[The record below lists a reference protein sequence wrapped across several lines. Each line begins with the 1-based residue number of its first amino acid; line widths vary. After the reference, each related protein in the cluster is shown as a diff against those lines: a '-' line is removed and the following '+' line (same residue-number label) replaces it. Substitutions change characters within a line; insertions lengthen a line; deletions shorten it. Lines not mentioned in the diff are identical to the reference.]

1 MNQTAPEAP
10 TNSLSLSLR
19 PDLCY
24 FGTANVR
31 GQAKT
36 FGILKDDRRRHVYIL
51 GKTGMGKTTLLEN
64 MILQDIYN
72 GSGVCVMDP
81 HSDLAEYVLDRIP
94 AHRQNDVVYFNPSD
108 TDFPF
113 GFNML
118 EASRGE
124 ENFLIT
130 SGMMAVFNRIWAGT
144 WSARMEYILSN
155 TLLAL
160 LETPG
165 NTLLGVVR
173 MLTDKDFRNYI
184 VGNVQDPMVK
194 NFWVKEFASF
204 NDKYRTEAIAPVLN
218 KIGQFF
224 SSDLIRNILGQ
235 EKSTF
240 NLRDIMDN
248 KKILIVNLS
257 KGRLGED
264 NSSLLGSLLITKLQ
278 LAAMSR
284 VDIANEE
291 DRNDFYLYVD
301 EFQNFTTDS
310 FATILSEAR
319 KYRLSLIL
327 AHQYI
332 SQLTESG
339 NEKVRNA
346 VFGNVGTMIS
356 FRIGSDDAYRIE
368 KEFEPVF
375 TSPQLIAL
383 NKTQIAL
390 RLLIDGKAPSPFLA
404 NTLPDIFSKVGGR
417 LQIVVELSR
426 QIYGKPKAEVKQI
439 INDWLNTEFFAE
451 GEGPSAVSKPTSFNE
466 RNSFSANSNSGNN
479 YSNNGGNSSANNRG
493 NYSNNSSRSTG
504 QSNFRAN
511 NNNTGNNSNNRDISR
526 DINRE
531 ASNNSSPDLNRDN
544 NQIGANQNNNQV
556 LENSSEAE
564 IKPRKK
570 KYNPYLDAGS
580 KEDRN
585 ENSKSNYIQK
595 NQNIVQN
602 SSENTSNLNNP
613 NITNTSSTPEIKVDL
628 NNKLSAL
635 KMARSQVEAILAI
648 QNISSSTNKKDFN
661 LNDSVAFE
669 LPR

>member
-19 PDLCY
+19 PDICY

-31 GQAKT
+31 GQGKT
-36 FGILKDDRRRHVYIL
+36 FGILQDDRRRHVYIL

-72 GSGVCVMDP
+72 GYGVCVMDP
-81 HSDLAEYVLDRIP
+81 HSDLAEYILDRIP
-94 AHRQNDVVYFNPSD
+94 AHRQKDVIYFNPSD
-108 TDFPF
+108 TDFPL

-118 EASRGE
+118 EANRGE
-124 ENFLIT
+124 EHFLIA
-130 SGMMAVFNRIWAGT
+130 SGLMAVFNRIWAGT
-144 WSARMEYILSN
+144 WSARMEYILNN

-173 MLTDKDFRNYI
+173 MLTDKDFRDYI
-184 VGNVQDPMVK
+184 IGNVQDPMVK
-194 NFWVKEFASF
+194 NFWLKEFASF

-240 NLRDIMDN
+240 DLRDIMDN

-264 NSSLLGSLLITKLQ
+264 NSNLLGSLLITKLQ

-284 VDIANEE
+284 VDIPNEN

-319 KYRLSLIL
+319 KYRLSLVL

-375 TSPQLIAL
+375 TSQQLIAL

-390 RLLIDGKAPSPFLA
+390 RLLIEGKAPAPFIA

-417 LQIVVELSR
+417 LQIVIELSR
-426 QIYGKPKAEVKQI
+426 QIYGKPKAEVKQT
-439 INDWLNTEFFAE
+439 INDWLNKEFFVE
-451 GEGPSAVSKPTSFNE
+451 NKGPSQNYQPSTFNE
-466 RNSFSANSNSGNN
+466 RNTSGPRQNN
-479 YSNNGGNSSANNRG
+479 FQQIG
-493 NYSNNSSRSTG
+493 NYQNNPRPKFNSLERNNSPRP
-504 QSNFRAN
+504 AN
-511 NNNTGNNSNNRDISR
+511 NNYQQNRPDSIKS
-526 DINRE
+526 DGVSAE
-531 ASNNSSPDLNRDN
+531 AGPSQDR
-544 NQIGANQNNNQV
+544 A
-556 LENSSEAE
+556 
-564 IKPRKK
+564 KRK
-570 KYNPYLDAGS
+570 KYNPYLDSGT
-580 KEDRN
+580 KEDRITSPI
-585 ENSKSNYIQK
+585 SKISDKSSFIQQK
-595 NQNIVQN
+595 NPIFASQQNNKTDVDVEKKDN
-602 SSENTSNLNNP
+602 KP
-613 NITNTSSTPEIKVDL
+613 DL

-635 KMARSQVEAILAI
+635 KMARSQVEAIETVNSL
-648 QNISSSTNKKDFN
+648 QKKQVFN
-661 LNDSVAFE
+661 LEEETSFE

>member
-10 TNSLSLSLR
+10 TSPLSLSLR

-31 GQAKT
+31 GQTKT

-72 GSGVCVMDP
+72 GYGACVMDP
-81 HSDLAEYVLDRIP
+81 HGDLAEYVLDRIP
-94 AHRQNDVVYFNPSD
+94 AHRQNDVIYFNPSD
-108 TDFPF
+108 TDFPL

-118 EASRGE
+118 EANHGE
-124 ENFLIT
+124 EHFLIA

-144 WSARMEYILSN
+144 WSARMEYILNN

-173 MLTDKDFRNYI
+173 MLTDKEFRSYI
-184 VGNVQDPMVK
+184 VGNVKDPMVK

-240 NLRDIMDN
+240 DLRDIMDN
-248 KKILIVNLS
+248 RKILIVNLS

-264 NSSLLGSLLITKLQ
+264 NSSLLGSLLITKIQ

-284 VDIANEE
+284 VDIPNEE
-291 DRNDFYLYVD
+291 DRKDFYLYVD

-346 VFGNVGTMIS
+346 VFGNVGTMIA

-375 TSPQLIAL
+375 TSQQLISL
-383 NKTQIAL
+383 NKTQVAL
-390 RLLIDGKAPSPFLA
+390 KLLIEGKAPAPFLA
-404 NTLPDIFSKVGGR
+404 NTMADIFSKVGGR
-417 LQIVVELSR
+417 LQIVTELSR
-426 QIYGKPKAEVKQI
+426 QIYGKPKVEVKKI
-439 INDWLNTEFFAE
+439 INEWLEKEFGIEEEQLGSKEGFSGGQNYRPNT
-451 GEGPSAVSKPTSFNE
+451 GNY
-466 RNSFSANSNSGNN
+466 SGGQGGYAGQNN
-479 YSNNGGNSSANNRG
+479 YNRG
-493 NYSNNSSRSTG
+493 NSNGGYNNGDRPY
-504 QSNFRAN
+504 N
-511 NNNTGNNSNNRDISR
+511 NNQ
-526 DINRE
+526 
-531 ASNNSSPDLNRDN
+531 NRDN
-544 NQIGANQNNNQV
+544 FSQNNQREYKPRNFKEGQNINDNFQNNQNSG
-556 LENSSEAE
+556 EEF
-564 IKPRKK
+564 KPRKK
-570 KYNPYLDAGS
+570 KFNPYLDAGTRES
-580 KEDRN
+580 NGNNTGPIKTNKTEFIQN
-585 ENSKSNYIQK
+585 NSEKTNIK
-595 NQNIVQN
+595 NDNLKIQNIN
-602 SSENTSNLNNP
+602 NLADSVTAP
-613 NITNTSSTPEIKVDL
+613 IKNVNL
-628 NNKLSAL
+628 AGKLSAL
-635 KMARSQVEAILAI
+635 KTARKEVEAKHEAKSFNYSKEY
-648 QNISSSTNKKDFN
+648 NISNED
-661 LNDSVAFE
+661 VFE
-669 LPR
+669 LPK

>member
-10 TNSLSLSLR
+10 TSPLSLSLR

-24 FGTANVR
+24 FGTASVR
-31 GQAKT
+31 GQTKT

-72 GSGVCVMDP
+72 GYGTCVMDP
-81 HSDLAEYVLDRIP
+81 HGDLAEYVLDRIP
-94 AHRQNDVVYFNPSD
+94 AHRQNDVIYFNPSD
-108 TDFPF
+108 TDFPL

-118 EASRGE
+118 EANHGE
-124 ENFLIT
+124 EHFLIA

-144 WSARMEYILSN
+144 WSARMEYILNN

-184 VGNVQDPMVK
+184 VGNVKDPMVR

-240 NLRDIMDN
+240 DLRDIMDN

-264 NSSLLGSLLITKLQ
+264 NSSLLGSLLITKIQ

-284 VDIANEE
+284 VDIPNEE

-346 VFGNVGTMIS
+346 VFGNVGTMIA

-375 TSPQLIAL
+375 TSQQLISL
-383 NKTQIAL
+383 NKTQVAL
-390 RLLIDGKAPSPFLA
+390 KLLIEGKAPAPFLA
-404 NTLPDIFSKVGGR
+404 NTMADIFSKVGGR
-417 LQIVVELSR
+417 LQIVTELSR
-426 QIYGKPKAEVKQI
+426 QIYGKPKVEVKKT
-439 INDWLNTEFFAE
+439 INDWLEKEFGIEESQTSGFRE
-451 GEGPSAVSKPTSFNE
+451 SGVPGNYKPSGNSNYSSGQSGYSGNQNYS
-466 RNSFSANSNSGNN
+466 RNSGGYNN
-479 YSNNGGNSSANNRG
+479 VDRQ
-493 NYSNNSSRSTG
+493 NY
-504 QSNFRAN
+504 N
-511 NNNTGNNSNNRDISR
+511 NNQ
-526 DINRE
+526 
-531 ASNNSSPDLNRDN
+531 NRDN
-544 NQIGANQNNNQV
+544 SGQNTPREFKPRNYRENASDNQQNNNFVQRP
-556 LENSSEAE
+556 ENNSEE
-564 IKPRKK
+564 FKPRKK
-570 KYNPYLDAGS
+570 KFNPYLDGGT
-580 KEDRN
+580 R
-585 ENSKSNYIQK
+585 ENNSNNSPIKTNKSEFIQNNSEKLVVK
-595 NQNIVQN
+595 NDSLKVQDINNQSSSVTSPIKNI
-602 SSENTSNLNNP
+602 NL
-613 NITNTSSTPEIKVDL
+613 VG
-628 NNKLSAL
+628 KLSAL
-635 KMARSQVEAILAI
+635 KNARQQVEAKHEAKSFNYSKEY
-648 QNISSSTNKKDFN
+648 NIS
-661 LNDSVAFE
+661 NDESFE
-669 LPR
+669 LPK

>member
-19 PDLCY
+19 PDICY

-31 GQAKT
+31 GQGKT
-36 FGILKDDRRRHVYIL
+36 FGILQDDRRRHVYIL

-72 GSGVCVMDP
+72 GYGVCVMDP
-81 HSDLAEYVLDRIP
+81 HSDLAEYILDRIP
-94 AHRQNDVVYFNPSD
+94 AHRQKDVIYFNPSD
-108 TDFPF
+108 TDFPL

-118 EASRGE
+118 EAKRGE
-124 ENFLIT
+124 EHFLIA
-130 SGMMAVFNRIWAGT
+130 SGLMAVFNRIWAGT
-144 WSARMEYILSN
+144 WSARMEYILNN

-173 MLTDKDFRNYI
+173 MLTDKDFRDYI
-184 VGNVQDPMVK
+184 IGNVQDPMVK
-194 NFWVKEFASF
+194 NFWLKEFASF

-240 NLRDIMDN
+240 DLRDIMDN

-264 NSSLLGSLLITKLQ
+264 NSNLLGSLLITKLQ

-284 VDIANEE
+284 VDIPNEN

-375 TSPQLIAL
+375 TSQQLIAL

-390 RLLIDGKAPSPFLA
+390 RLLIEGKAPAPFIA

-417 LQIVVELSR
+417 LQIVIELSR
-426 QIYGKPKAEVKQI
+426 QIYGKPKAEVKQV
-439 INDWLNTEFFAE
+439 INDWLNKEFFAE
-451 GEGPSAVSKPTSFNE
+451 NKAPSQNYQPSTFNE
-466 RNSFSANSNSGNN
+466 RNAAGPRQNNYQQNNNFQNNPRPKFNSQDRNNSPRPAGNN
-479 YSNNGGNSSANNRG
+479 YQQNRPGSNKSEEM
-493 NYSNNSSRSTG
+493 SNNSEVEQER
-504 QSNFRAN
+504 
-511 NNNTGNNSNNRDISR
+511 
-526 DINRE
+526 
-531 ASNNSSPDLNRDN
+531 P
-544 NQIGANQNNNQV
+544 
-556 LENSSEAE
+556 
-564 IKPRKK
+564 KRKK
-570 KYNPYLDAGS
+570 FNPYLDSGT

-585 ENSKSNYIQK
+585 SSAEKYNDKSSFIQQNNNIKAEIKK
-595 NQNIVQN
+595 NDD
-602 SSENTSNLNNP
+602 TGLDKKPNLN
-613 NITNTSSTPEIKVDL
+613 S
-628 NNKLSAL
+628 KLSAL
-635 KMARSQVEAILAI
+635 KMARSQVEAIETVNSL
-648 QNISSSTNKKDFN
+648 QKKQVFN
-661 LNDSVAFE
+661 LEDEASFE

>member
-19 PDLCY
+19 PDICY

-31 GQAKT
+31 GQGKT
-36 FGILKDDRRRHVYIL
+36 FGILQDDRRRHVYIL

-72 GSGVCVMDP
+72 GYGVCVMDP
-81 HSDLAEYVLDRIP
+81 HSDLAEYILDRIP
-94 AHRQNDVVYFNPSD
+94 AHRQKDVIYFNPSD
-108 TDFPF
+108 TDFPL

-118 EASRGE
+118 EANRGE
-124 ENFLIT
+124 EHFLIA
-130 SGMMAVFNRIWAGT
+130 SGLMAVFNRIWAGT
-144 WSARMEYILSN
+144 WSARMEYILNN

-173 MLTDKDFRNYI
+173 MLTDKDFRDYI
-184 VGNVQDPMVK
+184 IGNVQDPMVK
-194 NFWVKEFASF
+194 NFWLKEFASF

-240 NLRDIMDN
+240 DLRDIMDN

-264 NSSLLGSLLITKLQ
+264 NSNLLGSLLITKLQ

-284 VDIANEE
+284 VDIPNEN

-375 TSPQLIAL
+375 TSQQLIAL

-390 RLLIDGKAPSPFLA
+390 RLLIEGKAPAPFIA

-417 LQIVVELSR
+417 LQIVIELSR
-426 QIYGKPKAEVKQI
+426 QIYGKPKAEVKQV
-439 INDWLNTEFFAE
+439 INDWLNKEFFAE
-451 GEGPSAVSKPTSFNE
+451 NKAPSQNYQPSTFNE
-466 RNSFSANSNSGNN
+466 RNAAGPRQNN
-479 YSNNGGNSSANNRG
+479 YQQ
-493 NYSNNSSRSTG
+493 T
-504 QSNFRAN
+504 SNFQNNPRPKFNPSDRNNTPRPAN
-511 NNNTGNNSNNRDISR
+511 NNYQQNRPDSNKS
-526 DINRE
+526 E
-531 ASNNSSPDLNRDN
+531 EMSNDPVTEQDRP
-544 NQIGANQNNNQV
+544 
-556 LENSSEAE
+556 
-564 IKPRKK
+564 KKK
-570 KYNPYLDAGS
+570 KYNPYLDGGT

-585 ENSKSNYIQK
+585 STPVVKYNDKSSFIQ
-595 NQNIVQN
+595 Q
-602 SSENTSNLNNP
+602 NNP
-613 NITNTSSTPEIKVDL
+613 NNKIDSESNKNDGSALDKKPDF

-635 KMARSQVEAILAI
+635 KMARSQVEAIETVNSL
-648 QNISSSTNKKDFN
+648 QKKQVFN
-661 LNDSVAFE
+661 LEDETSFE

>member
-19 PDLCY
+19 PDICY

-31 GQAKT
+31 GQGKT
-36 FGILKDDRRRHVYIL
+36 FGILQDDRRRHVYIL

-72 GSGVCVMDP
+72 GYGVCVMDP
-81 HSDLAEYVLDRIP
+81 HSDLAEYILDRIP
-94 AHRQNDVVYFNPSD
+94 AHRQKDVIYFNPSD
-108 TDFPF
+108 TDFPL

-118 EASRGE
+118 EANRGE
-124 ENFLIT
+124 EHFLIA
-130 SGMMAVFNRIWAGT
+130 SGLMAVFNRIWAGT
-144 WSARMEYILSN
+144 WSARMEYILNN

-173 MLTDKDFRNYI
+173 MLTDKDFRDYI
-184 VGNVQDPMVK
+184 IGNVQDPMVK
-194 NFWVKEFASF
+194 NFWLKEFASF

-240 NLRDIMDN
+240 DLRDIMDN

-264 NSSLLGSLLITKLQ
+264 NSNLLGSLLITKLQ

-284 VDIANEE
+284 VDIPNEN

-375 TSPQLIAL
+375 TSQQLIAL

-390 RLLIDGKAPSPFLA
+390 RLLIEGKAPAPFIA

-417 LQIVVELSR
+417 LQIVIELSR
-426 QIYGKPKAEVKQI
+426 QIYGKPKAEVKQV
-439 INDWLNTEFFAE
+439 INDWLNKEFFAE
-451 GEGPSAVSKPTSFNE
+451 NKAPSQNYQPSTFNE
-466 RNSFSANSNSGNN
+466 RNAAGPRQNNYQQNSNFQNN
-479 YSNNGGNSSANNRG
+479 PRPKFNPSDRNNTPRP
-493 NYSNNSSRSTG
+493 
-504 QSNFRAN
+504 AN
-511 NNNTGNNSNNRDISR
+511 NNYQQNRPDSNKS
-526 DINRE
+526 E
-531 ASNNSSPDLNRDN
+531 EMSNDP
-544 NQIGANQNNNQV
+544 A
-556 LENSSEAE
+556 LEQDRP
-564 IKPRKK
+564 KKK
-570 KYNPYLDAGS
+570 KYNPYLDGGT

-585 ENSKSNYIQK
+585 STPVVKYNDKSSFIQ
-595 NQNIVQN
+595 Q
-602 SSENTSNLNNP
+602 NNP
-613 NITNTSSTPEIKVDL
+613 NNKIDL
-628 NNKLSAL
+628 ESNKNDDSVLDKKPDFNNKLSAL
-635 KMARSQVEAILAI
+635 KMARSQVQAIETVNSL
-648 QNISSSTNKKDFN
+648 QKKQVFN
-661 LNDSVAFE
+661 LEDETAFE

>member
-1 MNQTAPEAP
+1 
-10 TNSLSLSLR
+10 
-19 PDLCY
+19 
-24 FGTANVR
+24 
-31 GQAKT
+31 
-36 FGILKDDRRRHVYIL
+36 
-51 GKTGMGKTTLLEN
+51 

-72 GSGVCVMDP
+72 GYGVCVMDP
-81 HSDLAEYVLDRIP
+81 HSDLAEYILDRIP
-94 AHRQNDVVYFNPSD
+94 AHRQKDVIYFNPSD
-108 TDFPF
+108 TDFPL

-118 EASRGE
+118 EANRGE
-124 ENFLIT
+124 EHFLIA
-130 SGMMAVFNRIWAGT
+130 SGLMAVFNRIWAGT
-144 WSARMEYILSN
+144 WSARMEYILNN

-173 MLTDKDFRNYI
+173 MLTDKDFRDYI
-184 VGNVQDPMVK
+184 IGNVQDPMVK
-194 NFWVKEFASF
+194 NFWLKEFASF

-240 NLRDIMDN
+240 DLRDIMDN

-264 NSSLLGSLLITKLQ
+264 NSNLLGSLLITKLQ

-284 VDIANEE
+284 VDIPNEN

-375 TSPQLIAL
+375 TSQQLIAL

-390 RLLIDGKAPSPFLA
+390 RLLIEGKAPAPFIA

-417 LQIVVELSR
+417 LQIVIELSR
-426 QIYGKPKAEVKQI
+426 QIYGKPKAEVKQV
-439 INDWLNTEFFAE
+439 INDWLNKEFFAE
-451 GEGPSAVSKPTSFNE
+451 NKAPSQNYQPSTFNE
-466 RNSFSANSNSGNN
+466 RNAAGPRQNN
-479 YSNNGGNSSANNRG
+479 YQQ
-493 NYSNNSSRSTG
+493 T
-504 QSNFRAN
+504 SNFQNNPRPKFNPSDRNNTPRPAN
-511 NNNTGNNSNNRDISR
+511 NNYQQNRPDSNKS
-526 DINRE
+526 E
-531 ASNNSSPDLNRDN
+531 EMSNDPVTEQDRP
-544 NQIGANQNNNQV
+544 
-556 LENSSEAE
+556 
-564 IKPRKK
+564 KKK
-570 KYNPYLDAGS
+570 KYNPYLDGGT

-585 ENSKSNYIQK
+585 STPVVKYNDKSSFIQ
-595 NQNIVQN
+595 Q
-602 SSENTSNLNNP
+602 NNP
-613 NITNTSSTPEIKVDL
+613 NNKIDSESNKNDGSALDKKPDF

-635 KMARSQVEAILAI
+635 KMARSQVEAIETVNSL
-648 QNISSSTNKKDFN
+648 QKKQVFN
-661 LNDSVAFE
+661 LEDETSFE